1 VSRASRA
8 LRCCE
13 KFENLENGTA
23 ISVAVCASRFS
34 FHTRIRTYCT
44 MKLNGI
50 TCVARRFPLFGRIS
64 PVRLPDVRLRRVGFR
79 YLFRHYHIL
88 RIAALISCYVVIS
101 WSALSR
107 KITFARSCN
116 IIWILHSDVSCT
128 VFFYSSYLFVHRQ
141 IIELTERHKAWDITY
156 YIVKIVRALKV
167 V

>member
-1 VSRASRA
+1 MSRASRA

-64 PVRLPDVRLRRVGFR
+64 PVARCPVTSRRISLPLPTLPYSAHCGFNIVLRRYFMKCPVSQNYFR
-79 YLFRHYHIL
+79 EIMQYH
-88 RIAALISCYVVIS
+88 
-101 WSALSR
+101 
-107 KITFARSCN
+107 